1 MPLVGRTGST
11 TLSSAVVGA
20 EGQTGVMSVDQHA
33 AVGEDQS
40 AGFSTLLRGW
50 RDRSAPLL
58 SDASGRS
65 RRSPGMRREE
75 LATLAGISVD
85 YLIQLEQGRAANPS
99 ASIVAALVRA
109 LRLDVA
115 DAAVLYRSAGLAAPS
130 SAVDRSVPDGVERL
144 IARAG
149 GWPAA
154 VYAADWWLLRWNSAW
169 SALMGDPMELTGPS
183 RNQAWYE
190 MTEDTSPVWVDARER
205 EHFRDALAADLRL
218 AQVAHPDDA
227 ELAELVRDLRATSEE
242 FADRWRTAR
251 PAVYRGARK
260 SIDHP
265 LVGRMTLDGDVF
277 QAAGSDVRVIVYS
290 AAPGS
295 PDEARLRTL
304 VASVSD

>member
-1 MPLVGRTGST
+1 
-11 TLSSAVVGA
+11 
-20 EGQTGVMSVDQHA
+20 MSVDQHP
-33 AVGEDQS
+33 VVDEERSD
-40 AGFSTLLRGW
+40 GFSALLRGW
-50 RDRSAPLL
+50 RDRSAPVP
-58 SDASGRS
+58 DAARRA
-65 RRSPGMRREE
+65 RRSPGLRREE

-85 YLIQLEQGRAANPS
+85 YLIQLEQGRAAHPS
-99 ASIVAALVRA
+99 APIVAALTRA
-109 LRLDVA
+109 LGLGPT
-115 DAAVLYRSAGLAAPS
+115 DAAVLYRAAGLAAPS
-130 SAVDRSVPDGVERL
+130 SVVDRSVPAGVERL
-144 IARAG
+144 IARAD

-169 SALMGDPMELTGPS
+169 SALMGDPLQLSAPS

-190 MTEDTSPVWVDARER
+190 MTEDTSRVWVDPLER

-218 AQVAHPDDA
+218 AQVAHPDDT
-227 ELAELVRDLRATSEE
+227 ELAGLVRDLRAVSAE

-265 LVGRMTLDGDVF
+265 LVGPMTLDGDVF

-295 PDEARLRTL
+295 PDESRLSAL
-304 VASVSD
+304 VASVSG